1 MKLKKFLSLLLAL
14 VMTASLLILPAHAE
28 NAGAEETG
36 TTAAADYADVALFR
50 ELLEAKQGG
59 SRLLR
64 APRAVAAQN
73 NPEGLELTKSV
84 TDNQDGTYTITLEA
98 YTTGAITT
106 STGVKPVDIVLLVD
120 MSSSMNNS
128 FSEGGW
134 VYTEVYELNKNSTYY
149 VRSGSSYKEVEWCST
164 CKTWTNGCFHFIVNF
179 SGTKYTPMK
188 SADDATSGS
197 VQFYTKEDQQ
207 SMTRLEAL
215 QRAANTFITNVAE
228 KGGNRMAIVGFH
240 DDAVSLTDG
249 FLDATENEAALKK
262 AINDIDIGTHDRFYA
277 TDHDGALSQAEE
289 LFKTSDASAKERE
302 RVVVLFT
309 DGEPEPSGE
318 TDWSSTTVK
327 NAVES
332 TYRLKNDY
340 EAAVYCISVAPG
352 TDAESMSSPMDQYMS
367 YVSSNYPSARYTG
380 QTIERNRYEKEIEYE
395 QRVVNQ
401 ITPGTPA
408 DISKGSFYLSAGSVS
423 ALENIFKQIAD
434 QTGGSSISLGSSAVV
449 KDVVTPYFDMPDNV
463 SDVTVQA
470 VDCLS
475 YNTATGDATWEATGT
490 KLTDAVTI
498 EGSQVNVS
506 KFDFNR
512 NFVSEKGRVEGD
524 VTQAGNFHGRKL
536 VISFTVTPKDGFL
549 GGNGVPTN
557 ESAGVYVDPDAKEP
571 LATATADPV
580 NVKIG
585 DVKVS
590 DIQSNVYLGGYYSE
604 TVPADQVKKQM
615 NVTCGDVTLDLTKE
629 NFGLEDW
636 QHEYVDIV
644 VTVKDANGNDL
655 TDGIDSLTEDVAY
668 TVTVTV
674 KPKQPA
680 GDAKEQSGSGT
691 DTIHVFKPELTFADG
706 EGYYGDTVPAAFVG
720 NLTNTRWVHY
730 TSGSVDKVAGD
741 EGVSMLNNQP
751 NLALTYTP
759 DGNNIAEG
767 KYTKEDVSVDVTV
780 KIGNRDVTDYTTFL
794 HTNCDGKTCNVPEGK
809 EFLVHI
815 KTCTLNITKAG
826 GASDETYVFDVYKD
840 GVKYSEVT
848 IQGNGT
854 ENLVEL
860 PVGTYTIQEDTNW
873 SWRYHNP
880 TYSVD
885 GANLNSTTPT
895 GTITCTNTKTVD
907 SWLNGFST
915 VVRNIFSF
923 KH

>member
-120 MSSSMNNS
+120 MSRSMKSS
-128 FSEGGW
+128 FSEAGW

-149 VRSGSSYKEVEWCST
+149 VKNGNRYNEVTWCSN
-164 CKTWTNGCFHFIVNF
+164 CQAWTNGCRGYYYHNP
-179 SGTKYTPMK
+179 GTKYTPK
-188 SADDATSGS
+188 TSADDTTSDR
-197 VQFYTKEDQQ
+197 VQFYTIEYQQ
-207 SMTRLEAL
+207 GMTRLQAL
-215 QRAANTFITNVAE
+215 QRAANTFITNVAD

-240 DDAVSLTDG
+240 DYAVPLTNG

-289 LFKTSDASAKERE
+289 LFKTSDASAEERE

-332 TYRLKNDY
+332 TYRLINDY

-380 QTIERNRYEKEIEYE
+380 ETIERNRHEKEIEYE
-395 QRVVNQ
+395 QRVVDQ

-815 KTCTLNITKAG
+815 KTCTLNITKQG
-826 GASDETYVFDVYKD
+826 GADDETYVFDVYKD

-873 SWRYHNP
+873 SWRYKP
-880 TYSVD
+880 TYPVD
-885 GANLNSTTPT
+885 GANLNSTKPT

-915 VVRNIFSF
+915 VVRNIFSI

>member
-50 ELLEAKQGG
+50 ELLKAKQGG

-64 APRAVAAQN
+64 APRAAAAQN

-120 MSSSMNNS
+120 MSSSMKSS
-128 FSEGGW
+128 FSEAGW
-134 VYTEVYELNKNSTYY
+134 VYTNVYELNRNSTYY
-149 VRSGSSYKEVEWCST
+149 VKNGNRYNEVEWCKD
-164 CKTWTNGCFHFIVNF
+164 CQAWMNGCWDFLGHHY
-179 SGTKYTPMK
+179 GTKYTPK
-188 SADDATSGS
+188 TSADDTTSGR
-197 VQFYTKEDQQ
+197 VQFYTREYQQ
-207 SMTRLEAL
+207 GMTRLQAL
-215 QRAANTFITNVAE
+215 QQAANTFITNVAD

-240 DDAVSLTDG
+240 DNAVPLTNG

-277 TDHDGALSQAEE
+277 TDHDDALSQAEE
-289 LFKTSDASAKERE
+289 LFKTSDASAEERE

-380 QTIERNRYEKEIEYE
+380 QTIEKNRREKEIEYE
-395 QRVVNQ
+395 QRVVDQ

-809 EFLVHI
+809 AFLIHI

-826 GASDETYVFDVYKD
+826 GASDETYVFDVCKD

-873 SWRYHNP
+873 SWRYKP

-885 GANLNSTTPT
+885 GANLNSRAPT
-895 GTITCTNTKTVD
+895 GTITCTNMKTVD

-915 VVRNIFSF
+915 VVRNIFNF
-923 KH
+923 NH